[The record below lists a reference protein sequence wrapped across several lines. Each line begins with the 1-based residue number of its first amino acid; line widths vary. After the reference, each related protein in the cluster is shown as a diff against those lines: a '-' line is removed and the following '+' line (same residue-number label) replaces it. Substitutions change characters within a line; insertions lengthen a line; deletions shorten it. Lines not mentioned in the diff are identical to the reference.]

1 VSSRRP
7 PRQDRTSRNPA
18 PEPAELEQVILRLL
32 SQRSAQGSICPS
44 DAARVAQPEG
54 WRDLMDE
61 VRAAAGRLAAQGEVD
76 ITQGGR
82 VIDIAAARGP
92 VRIRRHRPG

>member
-1 VSSRRP
+1 
-7 PRQDRTSRNPA
+7 
-18 PEPAELEQVILRLL
+18 
-32 SQRSAQGSICPS
+32 
-44 DAARVAQPEG
+44 
-54 WRDLMDE
+54 MDE